1 MQHIQIAIQNFLKRS
16 GLNSGVEQ
24 QKALKVWGK
33 TVGNK
38 ISKNTEPI
46 SVKNG
51 ILEIKTTNSVWR
63 QELQIQKTEIIKRL
77 NKRLKK
83 NIIKEIRFKWA
94 IK

>member
-1 MQHIQIAIQNFLKRS
+1 MQHIQVAIQNFLKKS

-24 QKALKVWGK
+24 QEALKIWGE

-38 ISKNTEPI
+38 ISKNTEPM

-51 ILEIKTTNSVWR
+51 TLVIKTTNPVWK
-63 QELQIQKTEIIKRL
+63 QELQIQKIEIIKKL

-83 NIIKEIRFKWA
+83 NIIKEIRFK
-94 IK
+94 

>member
-77 NKRLKK
+77 NKILKK
-83 NIIKEIRFKWA
+83 NIIKEIKFK
-94 IK
+94 

>member
-1 MQHIQIAIQNFLKRS
+1 MQHIQVAIQNFLKKS

-24 QKALKVWGK
+24 QEALKIWGE

-38 ISKNTEPI
+38 ISKNTEPM

-51 ILEIKTTNSVWR
+51 ILVIKTTNPVWK
-63 QELQIQKTEIIKRL
+63 QELQIQKTEIIKKL

-83 NIIKEIRFKWA
+83 NIIKEIRFKWTN
-94 IK
+94 K

>member
-1 MQHIQIAIQNFLKRS
+1 MQHIQIAIQSFLKKS

-24 QKALKVWGK
+24 QKALKLWGEI
-33 TVGNK
+33 VGNK
-38 ISKNTEPI
+38 ISKNTEPE

-51 ILEIKTTNSVWR
+51 VLVIKTINSVWK
-63 QELQIQKTEIIKRL
+63 QELQIQKTEIIEKL

>member
-1 MQHIQIAIQNFLKRS
+1 MQHIQVAIQNFLRKS

-24 QKALKVWGK
+24 QKVLKIWAK

-38 ISKNTEPI
+38 ISKNTEPK

-51 ILEIKTTNSVWR
+51 ILVIKTTNSVWK

-77 NKRLKK
+77 NKILKK
-83 NIIKEIRFKWA
+83 NIIKEIKFK
-94 IK
+94 

>member
-1 MQHIQIAIQNFLKRS
+1 MQHIQVAIQNFLKKS

-24 QKALKVWGK
+24 QEALKIWGE

-38 ISKNTEPI
+38 ISKNTEPM

-51 ILEIKTTNSVWR
+51 ILVIKTTNPVWK
-63 QELQIQKTEIIKRL
+63 QELQIQKTEIIKKL

-83 NIIKEIRFKWA
+83 NIIKEIRFK
-94 IK
+94 

>member
-1 MQHIQIAIQNFLKRS
+1 MQHIQVAIQNFLKKS

-24 QKALKVWGK
+24 QEALKIWGE

-38 ISKNTEPI
+38 ISKNTEPM

-51 ILEIKTTNSVWR
+51 ILVIKTTNSVWK

-83 NIIKEIRFKWA
+83 NIIKEIRFK
-94 IK
+94 

>member
-1 MQHIQIAIQNFLKRS
+1 MQHIQLAIRNFLKKS

-24 QKALKVWGK
+24 QKALKLWGE

-38 ISKNTEPI
+38 ISKNTEPT

-51 ILEIKTTNSVWR
+51 VLVIKTTNSVWK
-63 QELQIQKTEIIKRL
+63 QELQIQKTEIIKKL

-83 NIIKEIRFKWA
+83 NIIKEIRFK
-94 IK
+94 

>member
-1 MQHIQIAIQNFLKRS
+1 MQHIQVAIQNFLKKS

-24 QKALKVWGK
+24 QEALKIWGE

-38 ISKNTEPI
+38 ISKNTEPM

-51 ILEIKTTNSVWR
+51 VLVIKTTNSVWK

-83 NIIKEIRFKWA
+83 NIIKEIRFK
-94 IK
+94 

>member
-83 NIIKEIRFKWA
+83 NIIKEIRFK
-94 IK
+94 

>member
-1 MQHIQIAIQNFLKRS
+1 MQHIQVAIQNFLKKS

-24 QKALKVWGK
+24 QKALKIWGK

-38 ISKNTEPI
+38 ISKNTEPM

-51 ILEIKTTNSVWR
+51 ILVIKTTNSVWK

-83 NIIKEIRFKWA
+83 NIIKEIRFK
-94 IK
+94 